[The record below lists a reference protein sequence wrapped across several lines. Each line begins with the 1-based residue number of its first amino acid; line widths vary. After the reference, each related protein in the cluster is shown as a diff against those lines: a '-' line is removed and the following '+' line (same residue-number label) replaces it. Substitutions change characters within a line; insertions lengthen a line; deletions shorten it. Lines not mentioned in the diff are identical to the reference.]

1 MRRSLVP
8 RLGRDSGLQKGSNS
22 SGEPLSDRTARTAQA
37 GEAARREATRHV
49 VEWASGAN
57 IPVGATG
64 VVTIDLS
71 QIRDNWRALAKRV
84 APAGCAAVVK
94 ADAYGLGAARV
105 IPALYQAGCRNFFV
119 ATANEAKTAL
129 SLAPGA
135 TVYVLDGA
143 LPGSEA
149 ELAALGARPVMTSIG
164 EARAWAEL
172 ATGEAPAPAAA
183 LHVDTGLNRLGMNEA
198 QLDTLIGDEALL
210 SRLDIALIMSHLAC
224 ADDAQHP
231 MNREQLDTFKR
242 LRAKLPKARA
252 SLAASDGLMLGKPY
266 HFDLVRPGY
275 AIYGGQATAQRV
287 CPVQP
292 VVRVSAR
299 ILQVQDIP
307 AGARIGY
314 SATYKASS
322 ARRIATIAAGYA
334 DGVFRHASAPNG
346 EVGGAVSIRGAL
358 APIVGRVS
366 MDLITVDIT
375 DIGDPAPERGE
386 FVDLIGPDLPLEAVG
401 LGARTIGYEVLTRL
415 GTRFYRHYVEH
426 GD

>member
-1 MRRSLVP
+1 VAPGCLVCGSIRGYINGAN
-8 RLGRDSGLQKGSNS
+8 RLV
-22 SGEPLSDRTARTAQA
+22 EPLSDRTARTFPIVDNPA
-37 GEAARREATRHV
+37 GEAPRRV
-49 VEWASGAN
+49 VGWASGAN
-57 IPVGATG
+57 IPAGATG
-64 VVTIDLS
+64 VVVVDLG
-71 QIRDNWRALAKRV
+71 QIRANWRALAKRV

-119 ATANEAKTAL
+119 ATASEAKAAL
-129 SLAPGA
+129 GVAPGA

-143 LPGSEA
+143 LAGSEA
-149 ELAALGARPVMTSIG
+149 ELAALGARPVMTSIA
-164 EARAWAEL
+164 EAQAWAAL
-172 ATGEAPAPAAA
+172 GNSDTSAPAAA
-183 LHVDTGLNRLGMNEA
+183 LHVDTGLNRLGMSEA
-198 QLDTLIGDEALL
+198 ELDALVADDALL
-210 SRLDIALIMSHLAC
+210 SRLDIALVMSHLAC

-231 MNREQLDTFKR
+231 MNREQLETFKR

-287 CPVQP
+287 APVQP

-322 ARRIATIAAGYA
+322 PRRIATIAAGYA
-334 DGVFRHASAPNG
+334 DGVFRHASASNG
-346 EVGGAVSIRGAL
+346 EVGGVVSIRGTL

-366 MDLITVDIT
+366 MDLITVDVT
-375 DIGDPAPERGE
+375 DIGEPAPQRGE

-415 GTRFYRHYVEH
+415 GTRFYRHYVDR